1 MPIDLMVIDFSA
13 TLAETLMSDTM
24 SYIDNYCVILA
35 GGVGSR
41 FWPYSRKKYP
51 KQFIDF
57 FGTGYTLLQHT
68 YQRFKKIVPE
78 QNIIVVTNAAYGA
91 IVKEQLPQ
99 LPEGNLLLEP
109 LSRNTAPSVAWAA
122 YHIFLSNPNAN
133 MVVAP
138 ADQFIMKEDEF
149 REAIQ
154 HGLDFVSRTDKLL
167 TVGMVANR
175 PETAYGY
182 IQIDEEHEDDI
193 YKVKSFTEKPELNFA
208 KFFVESGEFYW
219 NSGLFLW
226 NVNAILHAMYT
237 FLPEIGS
244 LLDKVRKDHFNRE
257 NEQKFVEAYFP
268 ACPNISIDYGVL
280 EKSDNVYVLTGD
292 FGWSDLGNWNTFYEM
307 SPKDKNGNVTI
318 GSKTLLYDCHNNVIT
333 TPPDRLV
340 VLKNLDGYV
349 VVEKDNVL
357 VVCKKDDTEAIRQFV
372 NDVQVRFGDD

>member
-1 MPIDLMVIDFSA
+1 M
-13 TLAETLMSDTM
+13 
-24 SYIDNYCVILA
+24 
-35 GGVGSR
+35 
-41 FWPYSRKKYP
+41 
-51 KQFIDF
+51 
-57 FGTGYTLLQHT
+57 
-68 YQRFKKIVPE
+68 
-78 QNIIVVTNAAYGA
+78 
-91 IVKEQLPQ
+91 
-99 LPEGNLLLEP
+99 
-109 LSRNTAPSVAWAA
+109 
-122 YHIFLSNPNAN
+122 
-133 MVVAP
+133 
-138 ADQFIMKEDEF
+138 
-149 REAIQ
+149 
-154 HGLDFVSRTDKLL
+154 
-167 TVGMVANR
+167 
-175 PETAYGY
+175 
-182 IQIDEEHEDDI
+182 
-193 YKVKSFTEKPELNFA
+193 KSFTEKPELNFA

-257 NEQKFVEAYFP
+257 NEQKFVETYFP

-318 GSKTLLYDCHNNVIT
+318 GSKALLYDCHNNVVT

-340 VLKNLDGYV
+340 VLKNLDGYM

-357 VVCKKDDTEAIRQFV
+357 VVCRKDDTEAIRQFV